1 MKEKE
6 KNKDSFIR
14 ELTKM
19 TREDITEYI
28 LKKGKDPKITK
39 AFSYF
44 NE

>member
-1 MKEKE
+1 MEEKE
-6 KNKDSFIR
+6 KTKDSFIR

-19 TREDITEYI
+19 TRDDITEYI

-44 NE
+44 DE

>member
-19 TREDITEYI
+19 TRKDITEYI

>member
-1 MKEKE
+1 MEEK
-6 KNKDSFIR
+6 KKTKDSFIR

-19 TREDITEYI
+19 TRDDITEYI